1 MAQSRK
7 ERRQEERSQKKNQSK
22 TPNCNYL
29 SIVDIKSEQSFTY
42 EISKEMWS
50 EIENEP
56 SLSPFP
62 TEQISRFVAE
72 KFGEE
77 SSIVTLVALVQR
89 HLKESDVEL
98 IKVVKEQKHNSFVI
112 VIDTDNYEKSKVD
125 RPSFVFASSPKS
137 NFNDANG
144 FGLTI
149 GQMYLETSNQL

>member
-1 MAQSRK
+1 MS
-7 ERRQEERSQKKNQSK
+7 
-22 TPNCNYL
+22 NCNYL
-29 SIVDIKSEQSFTY
+29 SIFDVKSEESFTY
-42 EISKEMWS
+42 EISKEVWN

-56 SLSPFP
+56 SLTQFP
-62 TEQISRFVAE
+62 TEEMSRFVAE

-89 HLKESDVEL
+89 HLKESDIEL

-137 NFNDANG
+137 NFNEANG

-149 GQMYLETSNQL
+149 GQMYLETSIEL

>member
-1 MAQSRK
+1 MTQSRK

-22 TPNCNYL
+22 ISNCNYI
-29 SIVDIKSEQSFTY
+29 SIFDVKSEESFTY
-42 EISKEMWS
+42 EISKEVWN

-56 SLSPFP
+56 SLLSFQ
-62 TEQISRFVAE
+62 TEEMSRFVAE

-77 SSIVTLVALVQR
+77 SSVVTSIALVQR
-89 HLKESDVEL
+89 HLKESDIEL

-112 VIDTDNYEKSKVD
+112 VIDINNYEKSKVD
-125 RPSFVFASSPKS
+125 RPSFVFASSPNN

-149 GQMYLETSNQL
+149 GEMYLETSN